1 MHLTKIGFVEKRASF
16 IWVTQGT
23 KQKVDQEEFI
33 LSDLE
38 QDVGKGLVVELEMPL
53 VVELQQGRRVRV
65 VFLEV
70 HVVELRL
77 GRRVTALFADVD
89 LAKTRKKA
97 MNQSIILQNEIVI
110 QNTSS
115 CYNYKLPNAQT
126 KLS

>member
-1 MHLTKIGFVEKRASF
+1 
-16 IWVTQGT
+16 
-23 KQKVDQEEFI
+23 
-33 LSDLE
+33 
-38 QDVGKGLVVELEMPL
+38 MPL